1 MRVIAVINQKGG
13 VAKTT
18 TTANL
23 GHALAM
29 SGKKVTLLDLDPQGH
44 LGAYLGVNDRSLP
57 GMEQV
62 LLNNTPLHEVTLKV
76 RDNLELIPAG
86 ARLDRMEQ
94 LTEGRLDVSKRLKA
108 AINALQGDT
117 DYLLIDCPPSS
128 GLLVIVALYSCH
140 EVLIP
145 VNGDY
150 LSLHGV
156 SHFLGTLKNVEK
168 ALGHGIK
175 FQLAMTRFYPRRRLS
190 RSVVGKLLEYFPGK
204 VLATPVREAA
214 ALAEAPSYGK
224 SIFEYAPKSYGSA
237 DYSALA
243 TDLETG
249 RVM

>member
-1 MRVIAVINQKGG
+1 MRVIAIINQKGG

-23 GHALAM
+23 GHSLALGGA
-29 SGKKVTLLDLDPQGH
+29 KVTMLDLDPQGH
-44 LGAYLGVNDRSLP
+44 LGAYLGVNNRNLP

-62 LLNNTPLHEVTLKV
+62 LLTGTPVQEATLNV
-76 RDNLELIPAG
+76 RDNLRLVPAG
-86 ARLDRMEQ
+86 PHLDRMEQ
-94 LTEGRLDVSKRLKA
+94 LTEGRLEVSKRLKST
-108 AINALQGDT
+108 IDTLQDDT

-128 GLLVIVALYSCH
+128 GLLVIIALYSCH

-168 ALGHGIK
+168 ALGHEIN
-175 FQLAMTRFYPRRRLS
+175 FQLVMTRFYPRRRLS
-190 RSVVGKLLEYFPGK
+190 RSVVTKLLEYFPGK
-204 VLATPVREAA
+204 VLATPIREAA
-214 ALAEAPSYGK
+214 ALAEAPSFGK
-224 SIFEYAPKSYGSA
+224 SIFEYAPKSYGSD
-237 DYSALA
+237 DYNALA
-243 TDLETG
+243 KDLIAG

>member
-29 SGKKVTLLDLDPQGH
+29 SGHRVTLFDLDPQGH
-44 LGAYLGVNDRSLP
+44 LGTYLGVTDRAQAGLD
-57 GMEQV
+57 QV
-62 LLNNTPLHEVTLKV
+62 LLSGRPVHEVQLSV
-76 RDNLELIPAG
+76 RENLQLVPAG
-86 ARLDRMEQ
+86 MHLGRLEQ
-94 LTEGRLDVSKRLKA
+94 LTEGRLEISKRLKS
-108 AINALQGDT
+108 AIAQQRGQC

-128 GLLVIVALYSCH
+128 GLLVMFALYSCD

-145 VNGDY
+145 VNGDF

-156 SHFLGTLKNVEK
+156 SHFLGTLKSVEQ
-168 ALGHGIK
+168 ALGHNIRY
-175 FQLAMTRFYPRRRLS
+175 QLAITRFYPKRRLG
-190 RSVVGKLLEYFPGK
+190 RSIVSKLLEYFPGK

-214 ALAEAPSYGK
+214 ALAEAPSFGK
-224 SIFEYAPKSYGSA
+224 TIFEYAANSNGSD
-237 DYSALA
+237 DYMTLA
-243 TDLETG
+243 RDLQVG